1 MTCCQSMKDKLP
13 AYSKGSAEDW
23 ELVEAIGGPR
33 NSKGEKK
40 LQNLSEGIKL
50 FMCASI

>member
-23 ELVEAIGGPR
+23 ELVEGIGGPR
-33 NSKGEKK
+33 NSNGEKK
-40 LQNLSEGIKL
+40 VTKSVRRSKTVYV
-50 FMCASI
+50 C